1 MTTIVI
7 SSGTTIVSTGIPATT
22 NYLVEN
28 TATLEIA
35 NGGSVS
41 ATTVDAGGLLD
52 VLAGGIANDST
63 ISGDLTI
70 HGTVDGLTVNAGG
83 LAVVEAGG
91 VVQGTVAAQGTLD
104 YNDGLDNTGLVT
116 ITGNTASL
124 AVNGLLSNS
133 GIIEVGAGA
142 SVTIDGT
149 YQQKSLNGGP

>member
-52 VLAGGIANDST
+52 VLAGGIGNDST

-70 HGTVDGLTVNAGG
+70 YGTVDGLTVNAGG
-83 LAVVEAGG
+83 LAVVEAG
-91 VVQGTVAAQGTLD
+91 VWCRAPSRHKEPSTTMMAWTTPAW
-104 YNDGLDNTGLVT
+104 
-116 ITGNTASL
+116 
-124 AVNGLLSNS
+124 
-133 GIIEVGAGA
+133 
-142 SVTIDGT
+142 
-149 YQQKSLNGGP
+149 